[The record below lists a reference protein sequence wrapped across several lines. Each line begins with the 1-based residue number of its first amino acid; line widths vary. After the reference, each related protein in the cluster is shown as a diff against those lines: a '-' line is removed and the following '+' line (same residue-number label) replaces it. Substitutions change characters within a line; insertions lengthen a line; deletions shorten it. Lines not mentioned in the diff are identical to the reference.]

1 MAHLL
6 IMRHGDAEP
15 SAVSDEVRR
24 LSARGR
30 SEVQEVG
37 RALVAHL
44 GIDKIVASPLVRAQE
59 TASLV
64 AACYSHEI
72 QRDTCVGL
80 SPNGI
85 PDQVIAEF
93 DEGVGSVLLVTHMPL
108 IAELVSALS
117 GKRQAVQTAELF
129 CFDMQMKA
137 PLRSLM
143 FNLQPSRL

>member
-1 MAHLL
+1 
-6 IMRHGDAEP
+6 MRHGDAEP
-15 SAVSDEVRR
+15 SAVSDEVRP

-44 GIDKIVASPLVRAQE
+44 GLDKIVASPLVRAQE

-72 QRDTCVGL
+72 QRDTCVSL

-108 IAELVSALS
+108 IADLVSALS

-129 CFDMQMKA
+129 CFDMEMKA
-137 PLRSLM
+137 PLRSQM

>member
-15 SAVSDEVRR
+15 SAVSDEVRP

-30 SEVQEVG
+30 AEVQEVG

-72 QRDTCVGL
+72 QRDTCVSL

-108 IAELVSALS
+108 IADLVSALS

-129 CFDMQMKA
+129 CFDMEMKA
-137 PLRSLM
+137 PLRSQM

>member
-1 MAHLL
+1 
-6 IMRHGDAEP
+6 MRHGDAEP
-15 SAVSDEVRR
+15 SAVSDEVRP

-30 SEVQEVG
+30 AEVQEVG

-72 QRDTCVGL
+72 QRDTCVSL

-93 DEGVGSVLLVTHMPL
+93 DEGVGSVLLVTHIPL
-108 IAELVSALS
+108 IADLVSALS

-137 PLRSLM
+137 PLRPLM

>member
-15 SAVSDEVRR
+15 SAVSDEVRP

-44 GIDKIVASPLVRAQE
+44 GIDRIVASPLVRAQE

-64 AACYSHEI
+64 AACFSHEI
-72 QRDTCVGL
+72 QKDTCVQPVAQWN
-80 SPNGI
+80 S
-85 PDQVIAEF
+85 
-93 DEGVGSVLLVTHMPL
+93 
-108 IAELVSALS
+108 
-117 GKRQAVQTAELF
+117 
-129 CFDMQMKA
+129 
-137 PLRSLM
+137 RS
-143 FNLQPSRL
+143 SDR

>member
-1 MAHLL
+1 MAYLL

-15 SAVSDEVRR
+15 SAVSDEVRP

-30 SEVQEVG
+30 AEVQEVG

-64 AACYSHEI
+64 AACYGHEI
-72 QRDTCVGL
+72 QRDTCVSL

-85 PDQVIAEF
+85 SDQVIAEF
-93 DEGVGSVLLVTHMPL
+93 GEGVGSVLLVTHMPL
-108 IAELVSALS
+108 IADLVSALS

-129 CFDMQMKA
+129 CFDMEMKA
-137 PLRSLM
+137 PLRSQM

>member
-1 MAHLL
+1 MAHLI

-15 SAVSDEVRR
+15 SAVSDEVRP

-44 GIDKIVASPLVRAQE
+44 EIDRIVASPLVRAQE

-72 QRDTCVGL
+72 QRDTCVSL

-85 PDQVIAEF
+85 PDQVIAEY

-137 PLRSLM
+137 PLRPPM

>member
-1 MAHLL
+1 
-6 IMRHGDAEP
+6 MRHGDAEP
-15 SAVSDEVRR
+15 SAVSDEVRP

-44 GIDKIVASPLVRAQE
+44 GIDRIVASPLVRAQE

-64 AACYSHEI
+64 AACFSHEI

-85 PDQVIAEF
+85 PDQLIAEF

-108 IAELVSALS
+108 ITELVYALS
-117 GKRQAVQTAELF
+117 GKRMAVRTAELF
-129 CFDMQMKA
+129 CFDMQSKA
-137 PLRSLM
+137 PLQSLL

>member
-1 MAHLL
+1 
-6 IMRHGDAEP
+6 MRHGDAEP
-15 SAVSDEVRR
+15 SAVSDEVRP

-44 GIDKIVASPLVRAQE
+44 GIDRIVASPLVRAQE

-64 AACYSHEI
+64 AACFSHEI

-85 PDQVIAEF
+85 PDQLIAEF

-108 IAELVSALS
+108 ITELVYALS
-117 GKRQAVQTAELF
+117 GKRRAVRTAELF
-129 CFDMQMKA
+129 CFDMQLKA

-143 FNLQPSRL
+143 FNLQPTRL

>member
-64 AACYSHEI
+64 AACFSHEI

-85 PDQVIAEF
+85 PDQLIAEF

-108 IAELVSALS
+108 IAELVYALS
-117 GKRQAVQTAELF
+117 GKRRAVQTAELF
-129 CFDMQMKA
+129 CFDMQTKA
-137 PLRSLM
+137 QLRSLM

>member
-1 MAHLL
+1 
-6 IMRHGDAEP
+6 MRHGDAEP
-15 SAVSDEVRR
+15 SAVSDEVRP

-30 SEVQEVG
+30 AEVQEVG

-72 QRDTCVGL
+72 QRDTCVSL

-85 PDQVIAEF
+85 PDQVISEF

-108 IAELVSALS
+108 IADLVSALS

-129 CFDMQMKA
+129 CFDMEMKA
-137 PLRSLM
+137 PLRSQM

>member
-1 MAHLL
+1 
-6 IMRHGDAEP
+6 MRHGDAEP
-15 SAVSDEVRR
+15 SAVSDEVRP

-30 SEVQEVG
+30 AEVQEVG

-64 AACYSHEI
+64 AACYGHEI
-72 QRDTCVGL
+72 QRDTCVSL

-108 IAELVSALS
+108 IADLVSALS

-129 CFDMQMKA
+129 CFDMEMKA
-137 PLRSLM
+137 PLRSQM

>member
-1 MAHLL
+1 
-6 IMRHGDAEP
+6 MRHGDAEP
-15 SAVSDEVRR
+15 SAVSDEVRP

-44 GIDKIVASPLVRAQE
+44 GIDRIVASPLVRAQE

-72 QRDTCVGL
+72 QRDTCVSL

-108 IAELVSALS
+108 IADLVSALS

-129 CFDMQMKA
+129 CFDMEMKV
-137 PLRSLM
+137 PLRSQM

>member
-1 MAHLL
+1 
-6 IMRHGDAEP
+6 MRHGDAEP
-15 SAVSDEVRR
+15 SAVSDEVRP

-44 GIDKIVASPLVRAQE
+44 GIDRIVASPLVRAQE

-64 AACYSHEI
+64 AACFSYEI

-85 PDQVIAEF
+85 PDQLIAEF

-108 IAELVSALS
+108 IAGLVYALS
-117 GKRQAVQTAELF
+117 GKRRAVQTAELF
-129 CFDMQMKA
+129 CFDMQTKA
-137 PLRSLM
+137 PLQSLM

>member
-1 MAHLL
+1 LAHLL

-15 SAVSDEVRR
+15 SAVSDEVRP

-72 QRDTCVGL
+72 QRDTCVSL

-108 IAELVSALS
+108 IADLVSALS

-129 CFDMQMKA
+129 CFDMEMKA
-137 PLRSLM
+137 PLRSQM

>member
-1 MAHLL
+1 
-6 IMRHGDAEP
+6 MRHGDAEP
-15 SAVSDEVRR
+15 SAVSDEVRP

-72 QRDTCVGL
+72 QRDTCVSL

-93 DEGVGSVLLVTHMPL
+93 DGGVGSVLLVTHMPL
-108 IAELVSALS
+108 IADLVSAIS
-117 GKRQAVQTAELF
+117 GKRQAVKTAEVF
-129 CFDMQMKA
+129 CFDLQTRA
-137 PLRSLM
+137 PLWPPM

>member
-1 MAHLL
+1 
-6 IMRHGDAEP
+6 MRHGDAEP
-15 SAVSDEVRR
+15 SAVSDEVRP

-72 QRDTCVGL
+72 QRDTCVSL

-108 IAELVSALS
+108 IADLVSALS

-129 CFDMQMKA
+129 CFDMEMKA
-137 PLRSLM
+137 PLRSQM

>member
-1 MAHLL
+1 
-6 IMRHGDAEP
+6 MRHGDAEP
-15 SAVSDEVRR
+15 SAVSDEVRP

-72 QRDTCVGL
+72 QRDTCVSL

-108 IAELVSALS
+108 IADLVSALS

-129 CFDMQMKA
+129 CFDMEMKA
-137 PLRSLM
+137 PLRSQL

>member
-15 SAVSDEVRR
+15 SAVSDEVRP

-72 QRDTCVGL
+72 QRDTCVSL

-108 IAELVSALS
+108 IADLVSALS

-129 CFDMQMKA
+129 CFDMEMKA
-137 PLRSLM
+137 PLRSQM

>member
-6 IMRHGDAEP
+6 VMRHGDAEP
-15 SAVSDEVRR
+15 SAVNDEARR

-30 SEVQEVG
+30 SEVQRIG
-37 RALVAHL
+37 RALVTHL
-44 GIDKIVASPLVRAQE
+44 LIDKIVASPLVRAQE

-64 AACYSHEI
+64 AACYGHEI
-72 QRDTCVGL
+72 QRDTCVSL

-85 PDQVIAEF
+85 SDQVIAEF

-108 IAELVSALS
+108 IADLVSALS

-137 PLRSLM
+137 PLRPLM

>member
-1 MAHLL
+1 
-6 IMRHGDAEP
+6 MRHGDAEP
-15 SAVSDEVRR
+15 SAVSDEVRP

-72 QRDTCVGL
+72 QRDTCVSL

-108 IAELVSALS
+108 IADLVSALS

-129 CFDMQMKA
+129 CFDMEVKA
-137 PLRSLM
+137 PLRPQL

>member
-1 MAHLL
+1 
-6 IMRHGDAEP
+6 MRHGDAEP
-15 SAVSDEVRR
+15 SAVSDEVRP

-44 GIDKIVASPLVRAQE
+44 GIDRIVASPLVRAQE

-64 AACYSHEI
+64 AACFSHEI
-72 QRDTCVGL
+72 QKDTCTGL

-85 PDQVIAEF
+85 PDQVIAEY
-93 DEGVGSVLLVTHMPL
+93 DKGVGSVLLVTHMPL
-108 IAELVSALS
+108 IAELVYALS
-117 GKRQAVQTAELF
+117 GKRQAVHTAEVF
-129 CFDMQMKA
+129 CFDLQTRA
-137 PLRSLM
+137 PLRPPM

>member
-1 MAHLL
+1 
-6 IMRHGDAEP
+6 MRHGDAEP
-15 SAVSDEVRR
+15 SAVSDEVRP

-72 QRDTCVGL
+72 QRDTCVSL

-108 IAELVSALS
+108 IADLVSALS

-129 CFDMQMKA
+129 CFDMEVKA
-137 PLRSLM
+137 PLRSQL

>member
-1 MAHLL
+1 MAYLL

-15 SAVSDEVRR
+15 SAVSDEVRP

-30 SEVQEVG
+30 AEVQEVG

-72 QRDTCVGL
+72 QRDTCVSL

-108 IAELVSALS
+108 IADLVSALS

-129 CFDMQMKA
+129 CFDMEMKA
-137 PLRSLM
+137 PLRSQM

>member
-1 MAHLL
+1 
-6 IMRHGDAEP
+6 MRHGDAEP
-15 SAVSDEVRR
+15 SAVSDEVRP

-30 SEVQEVG
+30 AEVQEVG

-72 QRDTCVGL
+72 QRDTCVSL

-93 DEGVGSVLLVTHMPL
+93 DEGVGSVLLVTHIPL
-108 IAELVSALS
+108 IADLVSALS

-129 CFDMQMKA
+129 CFDMEMKA
-137 PLRSLM
+137 PLRSQM

>member
-1 MAHLL
+1 MACLL

-15 SAVSDEVRR
+15 SAVSDEVRP

-30 SEVQEVG
+30 AEVQEVG

-72 QRDTCVGL
+72 QRDTCVSL

-93 DEGVGSVLLVTHMPL
+93 DEGLGSVLLVTHMPL
-108 IAELVSALS
+108 IADLVSALS

-129 CFDMQMKA
+129 CFDMEMKA
-137 PLRSLM
+137 PLRSQM

>member
-1 MAHLL
+1 MAMQSLQPSTT
-6 IMRHGDAEP
+6 RHAGCRRAGGLRFRRSAE
-15 SAVSDEVRR
+15 R
-24 LSARGR
+24 LS
-30 SEVQEVG
+30 
-37 RALVAHL
+37 HL
-44 GIDKIVASPLVRAQE
+44 IIDKIVASPLVRAQE

-72 QRDTCVGL
+72 QRDTCVSL

-85 PDQVIAEF
+85 SDQVIAEF

-108 IAELVSALS
+108 IADLVSALS

-129 CFDMQMKA
+129 CFDMEMKA
-137 PLRSLM
+137 PLRSQM

>member
-1 MAHLL
+1 
-6 IMRHGDAEP
+6 MRHGDAEP
-15 SAVSDEVRR
+15 SAVSDEVRP

-44 GIDKIVASPLVRAQE
+44 GIDSIVASPLVRAQE

-64 AACYSHEI
+64 AACFSHEI

-85 PDQVIAEF
+85 PDQLIAEF

-108 IAELVSALS
+108 ITELVYALS
-117 GKRQAVQTAELF
+117 GKRRAVRTAELF
-129 CFDMQMKA
+129 CFDMQSKA
-137 PLRSLM
+137 PLQSLL

>member
-1 MAHLL
+1 
-6 IMRHGDAEP
+6 MRHGDAEP
-15 SAVSDEVRR
+15 SAVSDEVRP

-44 GIDKIVASPLVRAQE
+44 GIDRIVASPLVRAQE

-64 AACYSHEI
+64 AACFTHEI

-85 PDQVIAEF
+85 PDQLIAEF

-108 IAELVSALS
+108 IAGLVYALS
-117 GKRQAVQTAELF
+117 GKRRAVQTAELL
-129 CFDMQMKA
+129 CFDMQTKA
-137 PLRSLM
+137 QLRSLM

>member
-15 SAVSDEVRR
+15 SAVSDEVRP

-72 QRDTCVGL
+72 QRDTCVSL

-129 CFDMQMKA
+129 CFDMEMKA
-137 PLRSLM
+137 PLRIANVQS
-143 FNLQPSRL
+143 SAI

>member
-1 MAHLL
+1 
-6 IMRHGDAEP
+6 MRHGDAEP
-15 SAVSDEVRR
+15 SAVSDEVRP
-24 LSARGR
+24 LSVRGR

-72 QRDTCVGL
+72 QRDTCVSL

-93 DEGVGSVLLVTHMPL
+93 DEGVGSGLLVTHMPL
-108 IAELVSALS
+108 IADLVSALS

-129 CFDMQMKA
+129 CFDMEMKA
-137 PLRSLM
+137 PLRSQM

>member
-15 SAVSDEVRR
+15 SAVSDEIRP

-72 QRDTCVGL
+72 QRDTCVSL

-93 DEGVGSVLLVTHMPL
+93 DGGVGSVLLVTHMPL
-108 IAELVSALS
+108 IADLVSAIS

-129 CFDMQMKA
+129 CFDMEMKA
-137 PLRSLM
+137 PLRPQM

>member
-15 SAVSDEVRR
+15 SAVSDEVRP

-72 QRDTCVGL
+72 QRDTCVSL

-108 IAELVSALS
+108 IADLVSALS

-129 CFDMQMKA
+129 CFDMEVKA
-137 PLRSLM
+137 PLRSQL

>member
-15 SAVSDEVRR
+15 SAVSDEVRP

-72 QRDTCVGL
+72 QRDTCVSL

-108 IAELVSALS
+108 IADLVSALS

-129 CFDMQMKA
+129 CFDMEVKA
-137 PLRSLM
+137 PLRPQL

>member
-85 PDQVIAEF
+85 PDQLIAEF

-108 IAELVSALS
+108 IAELVYALS
-117 GKRQAVQTAELF
+117 GKRRAVQTAELF
-129 CFDMQMKA
+129 CFDMQTKA
-137 PLRSLM
+137 QLRSLM